1 MHGRYCHICGQ
12 ENIEPRETFWHML
25 THFVFD
31 LFHFDGKFFSTL
43 KYLLLKPG
51 FLSKE
56 HLKGRR
62 ADYLHPIRM
71 YVFTSA
77 FFFLLFFTFFS
88 NNEELVELDT
98 SNTTVAGVITKL
110 EKHKSRYEEL
120 LRDSAAG
127 KPERFSDSLHSLISQ
142 TDSDLVIVRRDTLM
156 KTRLRSLTKDRMN
169 GISFVS
175 DREGYRSLAE
185 YDSVQHSLI
194 PAKRDGFIIKTF
206 NRKLLQLNEKYQW
219 DDKAVM
225 GAILEKF
232 LHSIPSILFTSLPLF
247 AAVLF
252 IMYAR
257 RKQYYYSDHLVYT
270 LHLYCAIF
278 ILLMISMTLTALLAL
293 FSTSLSALFSGL
305 FNILLF
311 YYSYKAMRN
320 FYHQGRKK
328 TVAKFILLLLINLII
343 FIFLFLV
350 FILFSVMTI
359 H

>member
-1 MHGRYCHICGQ
+1 
-12 ENIEPRETFWHML
+12 ML

-43 KYLLLKPG
+43 KYLLFKPG

-88 NNEELVELDT
+88 NNEELVELEGQ
-98 SNTTVAGVITKL
+98 NTTATSVIKKL
-110 EKHKSRYEEL
+110 EKNKAGYEGL
-120 LRDSAAG
+120 LRNSAAG
-127 KPERFSDSLHSLISQ
+127 QPVQFSDSLRSLISQ
-142 TDSDLVIVRRDTLM
+142 TDSDLVIIRRDTLM
-156 KTRLRSLTKDRMN
+156 KTRLKSLNKDQTHGVTFNSDRDGYHSLT
-169 GISFVS
+169 
-175 DREGYRSLAE
+175 E
-185 YDSVQHSLI
+185 YDSIQHKLI
-194 PAKRDGFIIKTF
+194 PAKRDGFIIRAI
-206 NRKLLQLNEKYQW
+206 NRQLLQLNEKYQW
-219 DDKAVM
+219 DEARVTR
-225 GAILEKF
+225 AIIEKF

-252 IMYAR
+252 MMYAR
-257 RKQYYYSDHLVYT
+257 RKQFYYSDHLVYT
-270 LHLYCAIF
+270 LHLYCALF
-278 ILLMISMTLTALLAL
+278 ILLMISMTVAALLAL
-293 FSTSLSALFSGL
+293 ISSGLSALFSGL

-311 YYSYKAMRN
+311 YYCYKSMRN
-320 FYHQGRKK
+320 FYHQSRKK
-328 TVAKFILLLLINLII
+328 TVAKFVLLLLINLII

-350 FILFSVMTI
+350 FIVFSMMTI

>member
-1 MHGRYCHICGQ
+1 
-12 ENIEPRETFWHML
+12 ML

-43 KYLLLKPG
+43 KYLLFKPG

-88 NNEELVELDT
+88 NNEDLVDLET
-98 SNTTVAGVITKL
+98 SNTTAAGVITKL
-110 EKHKSRYEEL
+110 EKNKSRYEGL

-127 KPERFSDSLHSLISQ
+127 KPVVFSDSLRSLISQ

-175 DREGYRSLAE
+175 EREGYRSLAE
-185 YDSVQHSLI
+185 YDSIQLKLI
-194 PAKRDGFIIKTF
+194 PAKRDGFIIKSF

-232 LHSIPSILFTSLPLF
+232 FHSFPSILFTSLPLF

-252 IMYAR
+252 LLYAR
-257 RKQYYYSDHLVYT
+257 GKRYYYSDHLVYT

-293 FSTSLSALFSGL
+293 FSTGLSALFSGL

-311 YYSYKAMRN
+311 YYSYKSMRN
-320 FYHQGRKK
+320 FYHQSRKK

>member
-1 MHGRYCHICGQ
+1 
-12 ENIEPRETFWHML
+12 ML

-43 KYLLLKPG
+43 KYLLFKPG

-77 FFFLLFFTFFS
+77 FFFLLFFTFFN
-88 NNEELVELDT
+88 NNEELIELDT
-98 SNTTVAGVITKL
+98 FNSTAAGVVAKL
-110 EKHKSRYEEL
+110 EKNKVRYEGL
-120 LRDSAAG
+120 LRDSASG
-127 KPERFSDSLHSLISQ
+127 RPEQFSDSLHSLINQ

-156 KTRLRSLTKDRMN
+156 KARLKSLTQN
-169 GISFVS
+169 QTSGISFVA
-175 DREGYRSLAE
+175 DRDGYRSLAE
-185 YDSVQHSLI
+185 YDSIQLSLI
-194 PAKRDGFIIKTF
+194 PAKRDGFVVKSF
-206 NRKLLQLNEKYQW
+206 NRKLLQLNEKHQW
-219 DDKAVM
+219 DEKAV
-225 GAILEKF
+225 AEAVLDKF
-232 LHSIPSILFTSLPLF
+232 LHSIPYILFTSLPLF

-270 LHLYCAIF
+270 LHLYCALF
-278 ILLMISMTLTALLAL
+278 ILLMISMIFSAVVAL
-293 FSTSLSALFSGL
+293 FSTAFSALFSGL
-305 FNILLF
+305 FSILLF
-311 YYSYKAMRN
+311 YYSYKSMRN
-320 FYHQGRKK
+320 FYHQSRKK
-328 TVAKFILLLLINLII
+328 TLAKFTLLLLINLII